1 MIIYAQLSCAV
12 RQKFG
17 YQLISKSF
25 VAISLLTKMKKTSRE
40 RLILMPKVYL
50 YVCDE
55 ILFDNLWV
63 FHDYESLGLS
73 WQFKKSLMINML
85 QLFVF

>member
-1 MIIYAQLSCAV
+1 
-12 RQKFG
+12 
-17 YQLISKSF
+17 
-25 VAISLLTKMKKTSRE
+25 
-40 RLILMPKVYL
+40 MPKVYL

-63 FHDYESLGLS
+63 FDDHESLGLS